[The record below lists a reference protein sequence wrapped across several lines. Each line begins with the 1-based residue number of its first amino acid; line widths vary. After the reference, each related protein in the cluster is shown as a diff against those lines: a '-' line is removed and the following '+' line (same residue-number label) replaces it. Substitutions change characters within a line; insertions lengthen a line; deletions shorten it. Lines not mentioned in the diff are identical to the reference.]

1 MASRRGR
8 HATTRDKG
16 AGMGID
22 IERRRLVLAGGLGV
36 GALLLPGGK
45 ALAAEL
51 LGARGFT
58 HSVASGEPGAD
69 SMLLWTRYVPA
80 AGGDEV
86 QLQAEVALDHG
97 FSRVVAGGTVRT
109 GAYRDWTAKL
119 TVTGLAPGTT
129 HWYRFIAPDG
139 TRSPVGRMRTLPDGP
154 VARFGLAVFS
164 CSNLPNG
171 WFNAYAHAA
180 QREDLDLWLHVGDY
194 IYEYGIGSYREH
206 DRIPGRILMPAH
218 EREMV
223 SLLDYRLRFA
233 CYRAD
238 PDLQK
243 LHQDAAM
250 VALWDDHEITN
261 DSWEGGAQNHQ
272 PATEGD
278 WNTRRAAAVQA
289 YREWMPVSEEP
300 WKAYRIGTLA
310 TLYRTES
317 RLTGR
322 TRPLY
327 PELDQAHRA
336 GNPGPALEAFRDG
349 TWQDP
354 SASMLGWEQEAWLA
368 DTMQREARVT
378 AWQLVG
384 MATIMGRTLMPEEMP
399 GWLRPE
405 ASERTREAFRR
416 NVYASRLGVP
426 MWMDRWDGYPA
437 ARSRLLQAAQR
448 ADADLVMLSGD
459 SHNAWA
465 YSLVEDGRPAGV
477 EFAGQAVTSRGM
489 EGNLAADPRDVAQAF
504 IKANPELVWADTSQR
519 GYMMIEVRAAQV
531 TGQWVFM
538 QDIKRRTT
546 ALAGTHHMKVAR
558 GRRRFA

>member
-1 MASRRGR
+1 
-8 HATTRDKG
+8 
-16 AGMGID
+16 
-22 IERRRLVLAGGLGV
+22 
-36 GALLLPGGK
+36 
-45 ALAAEL
+45 
-51 LGARGFT
+51 
-58 HSVASGEPGAD
+58 
-69 SMLLWTRYVPA
+69 YVPA

-272 PATEGD
+272 PETEGD

-300 WKAYRIGTLA
+300 WKAYRIGDLA

-317 RLTGR
+317 RLGGR

-327 PELDQAHRA
+327 PELAEAHRA
-336 GNPGPALEAFRDG
+336 SNPEAALAAFRDG
-349 TWQDP
+349 LWQDP
-354 SASMLGWEQEAWLA
+354 SASMLGWEQEAWL
-368 DTMQREARVT
+368 DRMLQQEARQT
-378 AWQLVG
+378 RWQLVG
-384 MATIMGRTLMPEEMP
+384 MATILGRTVMPEQTL

-405 ASERTREAFRR
+405 ASERTREAFRNHIR
-416 NVYASRLGVP
+416 GSRLGLP

-437 ARSRLLQAAQR
+437 ARSRLLQSALR

-465 YSLVEDGRPAGV
+465 YSLVEDGHPAGV

-489 EGNLAADPRDVAQAF
+489 EGSMAADPKDVAQAF
-504 IKANPELVWADTSQR
+504 IRTNPELVWADTSRR
-519 GYMMIEVRAAQV
+519 GYMMLDVRPGRV

-546 ALAGTHHMKVAR
+546 TLAGTHQMSVER
-558 GRRRFA
+558 GRRRFG